1 MAHTVNQVLL
11 VVFAAI
17 QVGGTIY
24 KWVNVLVVR
33 SVLFMLFFFDRHLD
47 VKEDIPPPED
57 PDVSWNFNFA
67 LRNEI
72 GLVSV
77 MFILSILF
85 MYLCWKLYKQFGWN
99 IYKRIGA
106 DIEQQG
112 NLRMLI
118 LRTADML
125 TINIIQPDS
134 SWRKFS
140 SWSLNWMHSF
150 TLFCVYSMLS
160 SCRKKNTTL
169 FGALQIENS

>member
-1 MAHTVNQVLL
+1 MSQRA
-11 VVFAAI
+11 
-17 QVGGTIY
+17 GGEI
-24 KWVNVLVVR
+24 
-33 SVLFMLFFFDRHLD
+33 SVIHAFFFDRHLD

-134 SWRKFS
+134 S
-140 SWSLNWMHSF
+140 
-150 TLFCVYSMLS
+150 
-160 SCRKKNTTL
+160 
-169 FGALQIENS
+169 